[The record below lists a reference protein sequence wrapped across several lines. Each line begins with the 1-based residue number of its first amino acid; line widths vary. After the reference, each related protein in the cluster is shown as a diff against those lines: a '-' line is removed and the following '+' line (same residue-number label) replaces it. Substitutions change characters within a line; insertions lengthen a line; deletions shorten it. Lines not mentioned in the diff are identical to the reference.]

1 MKCPNCGANITG
13 EQKFCNKC
21 GFDLSNVKVDETVS
35 ASKVETSQDIPAS
48 ETIVAETKP
57 VQEQS
62 SKPKSVTSPILK
74 FLNNNQSMVF
84 IFILASALIYCYNT
98 DIGTIIFIVGILAI
112 LYLYSKNG
120 KTNVETEFNKTL
132 AGIVPLKNQSENKF
146 WLLETLAYGTNII
159 AIFKL
164 PVIDL
169 SDIFKMADSSIFT
182 SGIVSQLNDMFN
194 NGNISLFKLGTL
206 TSKASSILAAY
217 YKDDKTADM
226 ADVIKGLS
234 ELKWGIYVIVF
245 CVILAIISRFIKNY
259 EIPAQLI
266 SGTVPAI
273 IYLFIYFKIK
283 NGDSDYAIIATF
295 LGSGFYL
302 GLAASIILVLTSLV
316 RLGKFQKRA

>member
-1 MKCPNCGANITG
+1 MKCPNCGASIKG
-13 EQKFCNKC
+13 DQKFCNKC
-21 GFDLSNVKVDETVS
+21 GFDLSNIKVDETES
-35 ASKVETSQDIPAS
+35 SSKVENDQDIPVS
-48 ETIVAETKP
+48 ETIAVETKP
-57 VQEQS
+57 VHEYQTK
-62 SKPKSVTSPILK
+62 SKSETSPILK
-74 FLNNNQSMVF
+74 FLNNNQSMIF
-84 IFILASALIYCYNT
+84 IFVLASALIYCYNT
-98 DIGTIIFIVGILAI
+98 DIGAIIFIIGILAI

-146 WLLETLAYGTNII
+146 WILETLAYGTNII

-169 SDIFKMADSSIFT
+169 SDIFKMADSNIFT
-182 SGIVSQLNDMFN
+182 SGIVGQLNDIFN

-217 YKDDKTADM
+217 YKDDKNAEMTG
-226 ADVIKGLS
+226 VIKGLS
-234 ELKWGIYVIVF
+234 ELKWGIYIIVF
-245 CVILAIISRFIKNY
+245 CIILAIISRFIKNY
-259 EIPAQLI
+259 EIPMQLV

-302 GLAASIILVLTSLV
+302 GLAASIVLVLTSLL
-316 RLGKFQKRA
+316 RLGKSQKRA